1 MFKNK
6 FFRKVTSCFLTFAE
20 VLCLSIPCNAEFVKG
35 NSINQKLKTLD
46 CAYDNIKNRNIIVKE
61 SNNIQFCEFDSR
73 DVGFSAHATFLSGE
87 LHYGTFYMSSCVLE
101 REYEEFKKSENQI
114 YQNSNSEEI
123 KRFIKYLSNKVGSR
137 NHNSCFDS
145 YNYYNCS
152 YLFIINSEV
161 KNEFLYNLIND
172 NYFNYVNFIYEKDID
187 NNKDNTELKKKLFK
201 KLGFHNIQTSS
212 TEKKKELGFNS
223 CDVQTNNQSN
233 STLWLSIGGFG
244 VLSLVTLG
252 FFAEKN
258 ISDSKLAT
266 KTKSISKKVM
276 ALQKNIVY

>member
-6 FFRKVTSCFLTFAE
+6 FFKKVTSCCLTLAG
-20 VLCLSIPCNAEFVKG
+20 VLSLSMPCNAEFVKG
-35 NSINQKLKTLD
+35 NSINQKLKTLN

-61 SNNIQFCEFDSR
+61 SNNIQFCEFDSC
-73 DVGFSAHATFLSGE
+73 DVGFSVNATFLSGE

-123 KRFIKYLSNKVGSR
+123 NRFIKYLSNKVGSR

-145 YNYYNCS
+145 YNCS
-152 YLFIINSEV
+152 CLFIINGEV
-161 KNEFLYNLIND
+161 KNEFLCKLITY

-187 NNKDNTELKKKLFK
+187 NDANNTELKKKLFK
-201 KLGFHNIQTSS
+201 KLGFHNVQTSN
-212 TEKKKELGFNS
+212 TKKNKELGFNS